1 MHLLRKSEGLPFTA
15 GQCRQLI
22 SYSERGK
29 LEQLKILKDAV
40 DLMHDV
46 IVDIYRGNKG
56 VTRGGTRGYEEVRGV
71 EGGLVGGEG
80 GKLVEEGGKLVEEG
94 GGVVEEGKE
103 EDKGQ
108 TENKPDAQTENTSI
122 EATTQNTAEAQTQNA
137 SPLTPMEME
146 VPFTL

>member
-1 MHLLRKSEGLPFTA
+1 
-15 GQCRQLI
+15 
-22 SYSERGK
+22 
-29 LEQLKILKDAV
+29 
-40 DLMHDV
+40 
-46 IVDIYRGNKG
+46 
-56 VTRGGTRGYEEVRGV
+56 
-71 EGGLVGGEG
+71 
-80 GKLVEEGGKLVEEG
+80 
-94 GGVVEEGKE
+94 VEEGKE